1 MLNGCRVDVR
11 QSELAPIAIDDE
23 ASKKSV
29 SMVYYESHNYGADVG
44 GPSNSLGRSL
54 PDQGI
59 TSPTARRNNSRS
71 GGYT

>member
-29 SMVYYESHNYGADVG
+29 SMVYYENHNYTYRLKSQLAQNTQST
-44 GPSNSLGRSL
+44 PASNVEWG
-54 PDQGI
+54 
-59 TSPTARRNNSRS
+59 
-71 GGYT
+71 

>member
-29 SMVYYESHNYGADVG
+29 SMVYYENHNYHRDRMNVG
-44 GPSNSLGRSL
+44 FRKSTWHEAL
-54 PDQGI
+54 PAV
-59 TSPTARRNNSRS
+59 TCACRVTLA
-71 GGYT
+71 

>member
-29 SMVYYESHNYGADVG
+29 SMVYYESHNYD
-44 GPSNSLGRSL
+44 
-54 PDQGI
+54 
-59 TSPTARRNNSRS
+59 TNNL
-71 GGYT
+71 